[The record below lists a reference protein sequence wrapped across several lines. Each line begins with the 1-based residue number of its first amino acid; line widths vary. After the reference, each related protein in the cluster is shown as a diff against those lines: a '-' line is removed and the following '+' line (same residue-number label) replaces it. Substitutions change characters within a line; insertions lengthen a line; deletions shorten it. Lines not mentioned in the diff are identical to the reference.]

1 LEGRTVRTEQEIWIA
16 VLAPTMAVATLP
28 VVGPGGAIFVAGV
41 LAIVLFV
48 VIEAIEREKERRQ
61 YEGERL

>member
-1 LEGRTVRTEQEIWIA
+1 MRTEQEIWIA

-28 VVGPGGAIFVAGV
+28 VVGPGRAIVLAGV